1 MIWDFIL
8 KNKFIIIFAI
18 AGLIAGFFLNKLA
31 NKISEDRII
40 AALIAEIQSLKN
52 KRITPNEQKYL
63 QDLEAQL
70 YLLKNWD
77 TY

>member
-1 MIWDFIL
+1 MINWIL

-18 AGLIAGFFLNKLA
+18 IGLIAGFLLNKLA

-40 AALIAEIQSLKN
+40 AALIAEIQSLKD
-52 KRITPNEQKYL
+52 KRLNTNEQKYL
-63 QDLEAQL
+63 QDLQAQL

>member
-1 MIWDFIL
+1 MFEWII
-8 KNKFIIIFAI
+8 KNKWPLLF
-18 AGLIAGFFLNKLA
+18 GLIGIVAGFLLNKFA

>member
-1 MIWDFIL
+1 MIWNFIL